1 MCQILAHLDRG
12 FFFFCGLAYD
22 AISLYVDAGLQQS
35 LAVLV
40 TYQMDAV
47 IRTL

>member
-1 MCQILAHLDRG
+1 MY
-12 FFFFCGLAYD
+12 CGLAYC
-22 AISLYVDAGLQQS
+22 AISLRLDAGLQQS

-47 IRTL
+47 IRTQ